1 MTTKTKKQAAPLSK
15 NATTYLRGMA
25 HHISPLVTIADK
37 GVTENIITEL
47 DICLERHELVKV
59 KIRADRD
66 ARKEMAEEITKASNA
81 QVVQSIGQV
90 VTLYRSNPKAAV
102 YELPK

>member
-1 MTTKTKKQAAPLSK
+1 MTNKTKKQATPLSK
-15 NATTYLRGMA
+15 NATKYLRGMA

-66 ARKEMAEEITKASNA
+66 DRKNMAEEIIKVSGA
-81 QVVQSIGQV
+81 QMVQNIGQV
-90 VTLYRSNPKAAV
+90 VTLYRANPKAPV